1 MIEHKLSNVLLKPA
15 EHLTGH
21 DELYA
26 FCASPLDYDE
36 ETAALRLAEPAD
48 FTTFLN
54 ACSAS
59 KWAKYCDITTVTL
72 RLELSGDA
80 CEVIIKGMPEGAK
93 ADSENTIELDRITV
107 EPEAGKVASVSAT
120 FDCSGMDLVAFELLP
135 SGTTLLHS
143 GAYYAEVDEGRIRP
157 VRIALS
163 TTTFKKEH
171 YIVPNIEL
179 MREAIRSD
187 DGPIHDAFHM
197 FVVDNGSTLDAEALS
212 DDLVTVIPNANV
224 GGAGGFARGMIAAMD
239 SPAEFTHVILMDD
252 DVHVFPESIK
262 RTYNLLAL
270 ANEKYAHAF
279 INGAM
284 LSVEQPERLF
294 EDVSHV
300 LRSGVYH
307 KVKPDLFVDRLDQVV
322 ENERIGV
329 EVENA
334 YGAWW
339 FSCIPV
345 ANVRE
350 KGLPVPVF
358 VRCDDVEY
366 GLRSNPTYMTMNG
379 ICVWHESFEGR
390 PRASVDCYQYVRNFL
405 VMAACDG
412 HVNTELF
419 MARVWRNVLLRRRD
433 LEYGA
438 AELLLQGVEDYLRGP
453 QWLMEA
459 DGSALMRENARLND
473 KFVPLD
479 EIDPEILSKG
489 NIREVTLEKHHGLT
503 LAGKL
508 LKTIP
513 YDKHLLPDA
522 LLKKAPGHLMVSGP
536 TLYSRDTLARE
547 TIVVLDITGEKACVR
562 RMDRARNAQIK
573 QRVRELKQRWQLE
586 HERVAADYQ
595 AAFPTMISQK
605 FWRHYLGMEE

>member
-15 EHLTGH
+15 EHLAGH
-21 DELYA
+21 DELYV

-48 FTTFLN
+48 FMTFLN

-59 KWAKYCDITTVTL
+59 KWAKYCDVTTVTL

-80 CEVIIKGMPEGAK
+80 CEVIIKGMPEGAE
-93 ADSENTIELDRITV
+93 ADSENTVELDRITV

-120 FDCSGMDLVAFELLP
+120 FDCSGMDLIAFELLP

-143 GAYYAEVDEGRIRP
+143 GAYYAEVDEGRIHP

-179 MREAIRSD
+179 IRDAIRSD

-239 SPAEFTHVILMDD
+239 SPSEFTHVILMDD

-279 INGAM
+279 VNGAM

-300 LRSGVYH
+300 LRSGVYR

-322 ENERIGV
+322 ENERIDV
-329 EVENA
+329 EVENT

-345 ANVRE
+345 ANIRE

-438 AELLLQGVEDYLRGP
+438 ADLLLQGVEDYLRGP

-459 DGSALMRENARLND
+459 DGSALMRENAKLND
-473 KFVPLD
+473 KFVPLA
-479 EIDPEILSKG
+479 EIDPKILSEG
-489 NIREVTLEKHHGLT
+489 NIREVTPQKHHGLT
-503 LAGKL
+503 LADKL

-536 TLYSRDTLARE
+536 ARYSRDTLARE

-586 HERVAADYQ
+586 HERVAADYR
-595 AAFPTMISQK
+595 AAFPTMISQE

>member
-15 EHLTGH
+15 EHLAGH
-21 DELYA
+21 DELYV

-48 FTTFLN
+48 FMAFLN

-59 KWAKYCDITTVTL
+59 KWAKYCDVTTVTL

-80 CEVIIKGMPEGAK
+80 CEVIIKGMPEGAE
-93 ADSENTIELDRITV
+93 ADSENTVELDRIT
-107 EPEAGKVASVSAT
+107 
-120 FDCSGMDLVAFELLP
+120 
-135 SGTTLLHS
+135 
-143 GAYYAEVDEGRIRP
+143 GAYYAEVDEGRIHP

-179 MREAIRSD
+179 IRDAIRSD

-239 SPAEFTHVILMDD
+239 SPSEFTHVILMDD

-279 INGAM
+279 VNGAM

-300 LRSGVYH
+300 LRSGVYR

-322 ENERIGV
+322 ENERIDV
-329 EVENA
+329 EVENT

-345 ANVRE
+345 ANIRE

-438 AELLLQGVEDYLRGP
+438 ADLLLQGVEDYLRGP

-459 DGSALMRENARLND
+459 DGSALMRENAKLND
-473 KFVPLD
+473 KFVPLA
-479 EIDPEILSKG
+479 EIDPKILSEG
-489 NIREVTLEKHHGLT
+489 NIREVTPQKHHGLT
-503 LAGKL
+503 LADKL

-536 TLYSRDTLARE
+536 ALYSRDTLARE

-586 HERVAADYQ
+586 HERVAADYR
-595 AAFPTMISQK
+595 AAFPTMISQE